1 METVTCPPP
10 PLSPLF
16 LLLLRAIPSTERRRD
31 VLLRR
36 RMNGDGV
43 TSPFSHTHYENVA
56 RSNAR
61 TIEARNDLSR
71 HRSRDISHLT
81 CKIDVAAMC
90 LSFSFFFFPK
100 MQIIRWLAR
109 LASREREG
117 GGEGNKLK
125 RTKWGWYEDDIQIRS
140 RGKWRKYTYV
150 ARTLRASRVI
160 GWYSDTKKL
169 SFAFIPASNRGTI
182 CSGIK
187 RALQTHGFHI
197 QKRIFLQSAL
207 LPCLSLWSFLSF
219 PPLAKIP
226 RRNLDFPYFAVG
238 QLPPM
243 TTGHPTVNTRCL
255 TSV

>member
-1 METVTCPPP
+1 
-10 PLSPLF
+10 
-16 LLLLRAIPSTERRRD
+16 
-31 VLLRR
+31 
-36 RMNGDGV
+36 
-43 TSPFSHTHYENVA
+43 
-56 RSNAR
+56 
-61 TIEARNDLSR
+61 
-71 HRSRDISHLT
+71 
-81 CKIDVAAMC
+81 
-90 LSFSFFFFPK
+90 

-197 QKRIFLQSAL
+197 QKRIFLLQSAL
-207 LPCLSLWSFLSF
+207 LLYLSPSPPFPLSQKSHGEIWISLISQLANSLRW
-219 PPLAKIP
+219 PPVIP
-226 RRNLDFPYFAVG
+226 SLIHGVVWRA
-238 QLPPM
+238 
-243 TTGHPTVNTRCL
+243 
-255 TSV
+255 